1 MANVPSGQVSC
12 FLPTRT
18 ARLLKGQHHHTFAR
32 KTQNYGAITFCHN
45 SCCVTFI
52 LFLIMIGHS
61 QSPPRSAQ
69 RGKLLSY
76 WWKQEREK
84 IDETL
89 DYWWEADQRDGEAVE
104 DEWEGEREKKA
115 HHSPLLILICKTGQ
129 HSSENPRGVWKHC
142 RTGKVHKF
150 PEIFIAG
157 PARFTNSLRYLC
169 QRASQ
174 LINSA

>member
-76 WWKQEREK
+76 WWKREREK
-84 IDETL
+84 IDGAL
-89 DYWWEADQRDGEAVE
+89 DYWWEADQRDDEAVE
-104 DEWEGEREKKA
+104 DEWEGETEMKLTI
-115 HHSPLLILICKTGQ
+115 LL
-129 HSSENPRGVWKHC
+129 SSSSYARQGNTAVRI
-142 RTGKVHKF
+142 
-150 PEIFIAG
+150 PEVCGSIAG